1 MMNMSFC
8 LEKVQNCLFKI
19 ITSMNK
25 KSLISIIILNY
36 NAGNLLLNCVDSIKK
51 SSYSNIEILVV
62 DNISTDGSQR
72 KCKEKF
78 PGIKLIQNK
87 KNLGYCG
94 GNNVGIKEAKGE
106 FIIIL
111 NPDTVVESDSIE
123 QLLSAFNQFGDGLYQ
138 PKILSLNEKNIIQ
151 STGNMLHVFGFGF
164 ARDKGNKV
172 VDKVEEIEK
181 IGYASGTCLFTSR
194 EVIDK
199 VGLLDEFL
207 FLYHD
212 DLDLGWRAAQ
222 IGINSYYV
230 PKSKIFHVE
239 SYSLKWSSKKFYWLE
254 RNRKYCLLTH
264 YSKETYKK
272 MRFSLMLVDL
282 FVWVF
287 YFSKGFLGA
296 KIKAELEIKKNKEV
310 IEKKFQELE
319 EKKKISDEKLIQNF
333 PDEIFVP
340 INVSQ
345 ESMNKIFNL
354 ILTKLSK
361 KVKEKI
367 K

>member
-1 MMNMSFC
+1 MNESP
-8 LEKVQNCLFKI
+8 LVSVI
-19 ITSMNK
+19 V
-25 KSLISIIILNY
+25 LNY
-36 NAGNLLLNCVDSIKK
+36 NAGDLLLNCVDSLKK
-51 SSYSNIEILVV
+51 STYANLEILVV
-62 DNISTDGSQR
+62 DNISSDGSQR
-72 KCKEKF
+72 KCMEKF
-78 PGIKLIQNK
+78 PDIKLIQNE

-94 GNNVGIKEAKGE
+94 GNNIGIKEAKGE
-106 FIIIL
+106 FIVIL
-111 NPDTVVESDSIE
+111 NPDTIVEPNCVKELILAHE
-123 QLLSAFNQFGDGLYQ
+123 KFGDGLYQ
-138 PKILSLNEKNIIQ
+138 PKILSLNEENIIQ

-164 ARDKGNKV
+164 ARDKGNRIT
-172 VDKVEEIEK
+172 DKKEEVEK

-194 EVIDK
+194 KVIEK

-230 PKSKIFHVE
+230 PDSKIFHVE
-239 SYSLKWSSKKFYWLE
+239 SYSLKWSAKKFYWLE

-264 YSKETYKK
+264 YSKETYGK

-287 YFSKGFLGA
+287 YISKGFLGA
-296 KIKAELEIKKNKEV
+296 KINAELEIRKNKEI
-310 IEKKFQELE
+310 IEKKFNELE
-319 EKKKISDEKLIQNF
+319 KRKTVSDEKLIKNF

-340 INVSQ
+340 RNVSQ
-345 ESMNKIFNL
+345 ESMNHTFNS

-361 KVKEKI
+361 KVKDKI

>member
-1 MMNMSFC
+1 MTVSP
-8 LEKVQNCLFKI
+8 LV
-19 ITSMNK
+19 
-25 KSLISIIILNY
+25 SIIVLNY
-36 NAGNLLLNCVDSIKK
+36 NAGELLVNCIQALKK
-51 SSYSNIEILVV
+51 SLHTNLEIIVV
-62 DNISTDGSQR
+62 DNISSDNSQE

-78 PGIKLIQNK
+78 PDIKLIQNNE
-87 KNLGYCG
+87 NLGYCG

-111 NPDTVVESDSIE
+111 NPDTIVEDNCISELI
-123 QLLSAFNQFGDGLYQ
+123 SAYNKFGEGLYQ
-138 PKILSLNEKNIIQ
+138 PKIFSLNEENIIQ

-172 VDKVEEIEK
+172 VNKIEEIEK

-194 EVIDK
+194 EVINK

-222 IGINSYYV
+222 IGINSFYV
-230 PKSKIFHVE
+230 PKSKIYHVE

-264 YSKETYKK
+264 YSKKTYEK

-282 FVWVF
+282 LVWVF
-287 YFSKGFLGA
+287 YFSKGFLGV
-296 KIKAELEIKKNKEV
+296 KIKAELDIRKNKKI
-310 IEKKFQELE
+310 IETKYVELE
-319 EKKKISDEKLIQNF
+319 NKKIISDIELIKNF

-340 INVSQ
+340 TNVSQ
-345 ESMNKIFNL
+345 QSMNVKFNS

-361 KVKEKI
+361 KIKENI
-367 K
+367 T

>member
-1 MMNMSFC
+1 MDKEF
-8 LEKVQNCLFKI
+8 LV
-19 ITSMNK
+19 
-25 KSLISIIILNY
+25 SIIVLNY
-36 NAGNLLLNCVDSIKK
+36 NAGNLLLDCIESIKK
-51 SSYSNIEILVV
+51 STYTNLEILVV
-62 DNISTDGSQR
+62 DNISSDGSQI
-72 KCKEKF
+72 KCKEKY
-78 PGIKLIQNK
+78 PETKLIQNK

-106 FIIIL
+106 FIVIL
-111 NPDTVVESDSIE
+111 NPDTIVEPNWINK
-123 QLLSAFNQFGDGLYQ
+123 LISAYNKFGEGLYQ
-138 PKILSLNEKNIIQ
+138 PKILSLNDEDVIQ

-164 ARDKGNKV
+164 ARDKGNKITN
-172 VDKVEEIEK
+172 KIEEIEK

-194 EVIDK
+194 EVINK

-230 PKSKIFHVE
+230 PESKIFHVE
-239 SYSLKWSSKKFYWLE
+239 SYSLKWSSQKFYWLE

-272 MRFSLMLVDL
+272 MRFSLALIDL
-282 FVWVF
+282 FVWAF

-296 KIKAELEIKKNKEV
+296 KIKAEIEIRKNKNIIKKKYD
-310 IEKKFQELE
+310 ELE
-319 EKKKISDEKLIQNF
+319 RIKEISDEELIKNF

-340 INVSQ
+340 TNVSQ
-345 ESMNKIFNL
+345 ESLNQTFNS

-361 KVKEKI
+361 KVKKQVN
-367 K
+367 

>member
-1 MMNMSFC
+1 
-8 LEKVQNCLFKI
+8 
-19 ITSMNK
+19 MNK
-25 KSLISIIILNY
+25 KSLVSIIVLNY
-36 NAGNLLLNCVDSIKK
+36 NAGELLLNCIESIKK
-51 SSYSNIEILVV
+51 SSYQNIEILVV
-62 DNISTDGSQR
+62 DNISSDGSQI
-72 KCKEKF
+72 KCKERF
-78 PGIKLIQNK
+78 PDVKLIQNK

-94 GNNVGIKEAKGE
+94 GNNVGIKEAQGE
-106 FIIIL
+106 FIVIL
-111 NPDTVVESDSIE
+111 NPDTIVESNCIDE
-123 QLLSAFNQFGDGLYQ
+123 LLIAHKKFGDGLYQ
-138 PKILSLNEKNIIQ
+138 PKILSLNEENIIQ

-164 ARDKGNKV
+164 ARDKGKKIIDIN
-172 VDKVEEIEK
+172 EEIEK
-181 IGYASGTCLFTSR
+181 IGYASGTCLFTTR
-194 EVIDK
+194 EVIQK

-239 SYSLKWSSKKFYWLE
+239 SYSLKWSAKKFYWLE

-264 YSKETYKK
+264 YSKETYEK
-272 MRFSLMLVDL
+272 MKFSLVLVDL
-282 FVWVF
+282 FVWAF

-296 KIKAELEIKKNKEV
+296 KIKAELEIKKHKKL
-310 IEKKFQELE
+310 IEKKYYELE
-319 EKKKISDEKLIQNF
+319 KRKIIPDKDLIQNF

-340 INVSQ
+340 TNVSQ
-345 ESMNKIFNL
+345 QSMNQSFNS

-361 KVKEKI
+361 KIKGKI

>member
-1 MMNMSFC
+1 MNESP
-8 LEKVQNCLFKI
+8 LV
-19 ITSMNK
+19 
-25 KSLISIIILNY
+25 SIIILNY
-36 NAGNLLLNCVDSIKK
+36 NAGELLLNCVDSLKK
-51 SSYSNIEILVV
+51 STYTNLEILIV
-62 DNISTDGSQR
+62 DNISSDNSQK

-78 PGIKLIQNK
+78 PDIKLIQNNE
-87 KNLGYCG
+87 NLGYCG
-94 GNNVGIKEAKGE
+94 GNNVGINEAKGK
-106 FIIIL
+106 FIVIL
-111 NPDTVVESDSIE
+111 NPDTIIE
-123 QLLSAFNQFGDGLYQ
+123 PNCIDELILAYNKFGNALYQ
-138 PKILSLNEKNIIQ
+138 PKILSLNEKDIIQ

-172 VDKVEEIEK
+172 TNKEESIEK

-194 EVIDK
+194 EVFDK
-199 VGLLDEFL
+199 IGLLDEFL

-264 YSKETYKK
+264 NSKKTYEK
-272 MRFSLMLVDL
+272 MRFSLILVDL
-282 FVWVF
+282 FVWAF
-287 YFSKGFLGA
+287 YISKGFLGV
-296 KIKAELEIKKNKEV
+296 KIKAELDIIKNKKF
-310 IEKKFQELE
+310 IEKKYLELE
-319 EKKKISDEKLIQNF
+319 NKKTISDIELIKNF
-333 PDEIFVP
+333 PNEIFVP
-340 INVSQ
+340 TNVSQ
-345 ESMNKIFNL
+345 QSMNVTFNS

-361 KVKEKI
+361 KIKEKI

>member
-1 MMNMSFC
+1 MD
-8 LEKVQNCLFKI
+8 KV
-19 ITSMNK
+19 
-25 KSLISIIILNY
+25 SLVSIIVLNY
-36 NAGNLLLNCVDSIKK
+36 NAGQLLLNCVDSLKK
-51 SSYSNIEILVV
+51 STYSNLEIIVV
-62 DNISTDGSQR
+62 DNISSDGSQT

-78 PGIKLIQNK
+78 PNIKLIQNK

-94 GNNVGIKEAKGE
+94 GNNIGIKEAKGE
-106 FIIIL
+106 YIVIL
-111 NPDTVVESDSIE
+111 NPDTIIE
-123 QLLSAFNQFGDGLYQ
+123 PNCIEELISAQNKFGEGLYQ
-138 PKILSLNEKNIIQ
+138 PKILSLNEENIVQ
-151 STGNMLHVFGFGF
+151 STGNMLHIFGFGF
-164 ARDKGNKV
+164 ARDKGKKD
-172 VDKVEEIEK
+172 VDGRTEIQK
-181 IGYASGTCLFTSR
+181 IGYASGTCLFTTR
-194 EVIDK
+194 KVIEK
-199 VGLLDEFL
+199 IGLLDEFL

-239 SYSLKWSSKKFYWLE
+239 SYSLKWSAKKFYWLE

-272 MRFSLMLVDL
+272 MKFSLILVDL
-282 FVWVF
+282 FVWTF

-296 KIKAELEIKKNKEV
+296 KIKAELEIWKNKKT
-310 IEKKFQELE
+310 IEEKYYEL
-319 EKKKISDEKLIQNF
+319 EKKKIISDGELINDF

-345 ESMNKIFNL
+345 QSMNKTFNS

-361 KVKEKI
+361 KAKKKI
-367 K
+367 I

>member
-1 MMNMSFC
+1 MKESP
-8 LEKVQNCLFKI
+8 LVSVI
-19 ITSMNK
+19 V
-25 KSLISIIILNY
+25 LNY
-36 NAGNLLLNCVDSIKK
+36 NAGELLLNCIDSLKK
-51 SSYSNIEILVV
+51 STYTNLEILVV
-62 DNISTDGSQR
+62 DNISSDNSQK

-78 PGIKLIQNK
+78 PDIKLIQNNE
-87 KNLGYCG
+87 NLGYCG
-94 GNNVGIKEAKGE
+94 GNNVGINEAKGK
-106 FIIIL
+106 FIVIL
-111 NPDTVVESDSIE
+111 NPDTIIE
-123 QLLSAFNQFGDGLYQ
+123 PNCIDELILAYNKFGNALYQ
-138 PKILSLNEKNIIQ
+138 PKILSLNEKDIIQ

-172 VDKVEEIEK
+172 TNKEESIEK

-194 EVIDK
+194 EVFDK
-199 VGLLDEFL
+199 IGLLDEFL

-264 YSKETYKK
+264 YSKKTYEK
-272 MRFSLMLVDL
+272 MRFSLILVDL
-282 FVWVF
+282 FVWAF
-287 YFSKGFLGA
+287 YISKGFLGV
-296 KIKAELEIKKNKEV
+296 KIKAELDIIKNKKF
-310 IEKKFQELE
+310 IEKKYLELE
-319 EKKKISDEKLIQNF
+319 NKKTISDIELIKNF

-340 INVSQ
+340 TNVSQ
-345 ESMNKIFNL
+345 QSMNQTFNS
-354 ILTKLSK
+354 ILTRLSK
-361 KVKEKI
+361 KVKQKI

>member
-1 MMNMSFC
+1 MIESP
-8 LEKVQNCLFKI
+8 LV
-19 ITSMNK
+19 
-25 KSLISIIILNY
+25 SIIVLNY
-36 NAGNLLLNCVDSIKK
+36 NAGELLLNCINSLKK
-51 SSYSNIEILVV
+51 STYTNLEILVV
-62 DNISTDGSQR
+62 DNISSDDSQK

-78 PGIKLIQNK
+78 PDIKLIQND

-94 GNNVGIKEAKGE
+94 GNNIGIKQAKGK
-106 FIIIL
+106 FIVIL
-111 NPDTVVESDSIE
+111 NPDTIVEPNCINE
-123 QLLSAFNQFGDGLYQ
+123 LILAYNKFGEGLYQ
-138 PKILSLNEKNIIQ
+138 PKILSLNEENIIQ

-172 VDKVEEIEK
+172 EEKIEEIEE

-254 RNRKYCLLTH
+254 RNRKYCILTH
-264 YSKETYKK
+264 YSKKTYDK
-272 MRFSLMLVDL
+272 MRFSLILVDL
-282 FVWVF
+282 FVWAF
-287 YFSKGFLGA
+287 YFSKGFLGV
-296 KIKAELEIKKNKEV
+296 KIKAELDIRKNK
-310 IEKKFQELE
+310 
-319 EKKKISDEKLIQNF
+319 KI
-333 PDEIFVP
+333 
-340 INVSQ
+340 
-345 ESMNKIFNL
+345 
-354 ILTKLSK
+354 
-361 KVKEKI
+361 
-367 K
+367 

>member
-1 MMNMSFC
+1 MDESP
-8 LEKVQNCLFKI
+8 
-19 ITSMNK
+19 
-25 KSLISIIILNY
+25 LISIIILNY
-36 NAGNLLLNCVDSIKK
+36 NAGELLLNCVNSLRK
-51 SSYSNIEILVV
+51 STYTNLEIIVI
-62 DNISTDGSQR
+62 DNISSDGSQK
-72 KCKEKF
+72 KCKERF
-78 PGIKLIQNK
+78 PEIKLIQNN

-94 GNNVGIKEAKGE
+94 GNNIGIRDARGE
-106 FIIIL
+106 FIVIL
-111 NPDTVVESDSIE
+111 NPDTIVEPNCISELI
-123 QLLSAFNQFGDGLYQ
+123 SAYNKFGDGLYQ
-138 PKILSLNEKNIIQ
+138 PKILSLNEEDIIQ

-164 ARDKGNKV
+164 ARDKGNRV
-172 VDKVEEIEK
+172 VNKIEEIEK
-181 IGYASGTCLFTSR
+181 IGYASGTCLFTSK
-194 EVIDK
+194 EVFDK
-199 VGLLDEFL
+199 IGLLDEFL

-222 IGINSYYV
+222 SGINSYYV

-264 YSKETYKK
+264 YSKKTYEK

-282 FVWVF
+282 FVWMF
-287 YFSKGFLGA
+287 YLSKGFLGV
-296 KIKAELEIKKNKEV
+296 KIKAELDIKKNKKL
-310 IEKKFQELE
+310 IEKKYFELE
-319 EKKKISDEKLIQNF
+319 NKKIVSDIEIIKNF

-345 ESMNKIFNL
+345 ESMNLRFNS

-367 K
+367 T